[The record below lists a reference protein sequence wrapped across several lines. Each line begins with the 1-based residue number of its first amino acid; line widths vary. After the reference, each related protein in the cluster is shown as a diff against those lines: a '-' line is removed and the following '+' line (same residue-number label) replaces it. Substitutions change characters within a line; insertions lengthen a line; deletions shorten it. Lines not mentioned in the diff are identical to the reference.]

1 MAIIGSI
8 DPRVEK
14 RWPIFKRKRK
24 MLTRVPLPLG
34 SGGNRRS
41 SPAEM
46 AGKPIVPAGSGPER
60 QESAGGK
67 KRKRNPTPE
76 WEFQQ
81 SLAACSRE
89 GDLDGALALYGGTK
103 LRLNAYHFNTL
114 LHVCS
119 NALGSSEERSPALS
133 PLLLRRRFASSSAWT
148 WGRGMAS
155 PLAENL
161 RSGSV
166 RVLQGCRECREG
178 VFCRTA
184 HGVDGIMPEEAELA
198 SLLKVSSEAGRDD
211 KVYEYLHKL
220 RRFARSV
227 SPSTA
232 ETVKRWFE
240 SDCAAKIGREAWDA
254 DRVKDA
260 VSINGGGW
268 HGDGWLGKGRWR
280 VQRSDIGLGGCCSF
294 CGQRLACVD
303 LDRTETEN
311 FAESV
316 ASLAMTRE
324 AKSTF
329 SDFQEWLNGHD
340 DYDVV
345 VDGANIGYYHQ
356 NFAEGGFCL
365 PQVQVVVNE
374 LLEHSHAKKP
384 LIILHNKRVLSLMEN
399 SCNRELLEGW
409 NAQGVL
415 YATPN
420 GSNDDW
426 YWIYAS
432 VRLKCLLLTNDEM
445 RDHIFELLGQSFFTR
460 WKERHQVRYTFVKGH
475 PKLELPRPYTPVIQE
490 MENGSWHIPV
500 RAADDQGKDQKLEGW
515 LCITREGLP
524 LDDVRAALGDDGP
537 SAENT
542 PLSE

>member
-1 MAIIGSI
+1 
-8 DPRVEK
+8 
-14 RWPIFKRKRK
+14 
-24 MLTRVPLPLG
+24 
-34 SGGNRRS
+34 
-41 SPAEM
+41 M

-119 NALGSSEERSPALS
+119 NALGSSEERSPAFVAAAVEEAFRIFERMVASGIPPSESTITSLARIAAADGVEGGNRAFELVKDMGERYGVS
-133 PLLLRRRFASSSAWT
+133 ARLRTYDPALFAFCKD
-148 WGRGMAS
+148 
-155 PLAENL
+155 AENAEKAY
-161 RSGSV
+161 SV
-166 RVLQGCRECREG
+166 EQHMVSM
-178 VFCRTA
+178 
-184 HGVDGIMPEEAELA
+184 GIMPEEAELA